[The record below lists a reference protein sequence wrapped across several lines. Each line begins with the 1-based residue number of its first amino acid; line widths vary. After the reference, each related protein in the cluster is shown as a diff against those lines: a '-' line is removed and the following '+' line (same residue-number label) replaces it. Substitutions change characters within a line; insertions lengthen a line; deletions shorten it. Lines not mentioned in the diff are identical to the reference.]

1 MQETCQFADAQ
12 NVGITKPA
20 RALLV
25 LGCPY
30 SGTAA
35 GIPIMPKAGSVCES
49 VSGAADIATIGPIFS
64 NFNDLAIFPN
74 PH

>member
-1 MQETCQFADAQ
+1 MQETCQFARRAKCW
-12 NVGITKPA
+12 NYEA
-20 RALLV
+20 SCALLA

-35 GIPIMPKAGSVCES
+35 GIRIMPKAGSVCES
-49 VSGAADIATIGPIFS
+49 VSGAADIATIGLIFS
-64 NFNDLAIFPN
+64 NFNNLAIFPN